1 MNAGKLGHRVF
12 LVVFL
17 LHFSVGSTR
26 AQQPSKISKLDRDV
40 VLVMLDSISADV
52 KKHYYDPK
60 LHGIDWD
67 ANVKN
72 FREMIANASS
82 LNRGMSMIGAALDV
96 LNDSHTFFV
105 PPPRPYKHDFGWQIA
120 MVGEKCLVLRVRPQS
135 DAERKGI
142 KPGDEVLAING
153 FTPGR
158 DNLWKLDYVF
168 NVVRPQ
174 QALQISL
181 LSPSGEKRNVELIA
195 AMQQLPK
202 TDLTGQGIWNYLRK
216 LEYQEE
222 LDRMRYVET
231 DNDLLVLKFPEF
243 AFTPDEVDSMMKKAR
258 KHKALIIDLRG
269 NPGGSVVTLNE
280 FLGNLFDHDVK
291 ICDRVTRD
299 NSKPQLAKSRKK
311 NAFTGRLI
319 VLVDSRSASASE
331 VLARVVQLEKRGTI
345 LGDRSAGA
353 VMEARHYPYHIGVET
368 IIPYA
373 ASITE
378 ADLIMTD
385 GKSLEHVG
393 VLPDEM
399 LVESPADLAAGRDT
413 VMARAIELA
422 GGKMTPEAAKQLF
435 PYEWPKD

>member
-1 MNAGKLGHRVF
+1 
-12 LVVFL
+12 
-17 LHFSVGSTR
+17 
-26 AQQPSKISKLDRDV
+26 
-40 VLVMLDSISADV
+40 V

-60 LHGIDWD
+60 LRGIDWD
-67 ANVKN
+67 ANVKDS
-72 FREMIANASS
+72 REKIVSASS
-82 LNRGMSMIGAALDV
+82 LNHGMSAIAAALDV

-120 MVGEKCLVLRVRPQS
+120 IVGEKCLVLRVRPQS
-135 DAERKGI
+135 DAEKKGI
-142 KPGDEVLAING
+142 KPGDEVLTING

-168 NVVRPQ
+168 NILRPQ
-174 QALQISL
+174 QALSISL
-181 LSPSGEKRNVELIA
+181 LSPSGENKNIELIA
-195 AMQQLPK
+195 AMRQLPK
-202 TDLTGQGIWNYLRK
+202 TDLTGQGFWDYVSK
-216 LEYQEE
+216 LDYQKE
-222 LDRMRYVET
+222 LGRMRYVET
-231 DNDLLVLKFPEF
+231 DDDLMVLKIPEF
-243 AFTPDEVDSMMKKAR
+243 AFTPDQVDSVMKKAR

-269 NPGGSVVTLNE
+269 NPGGSVVTLNQ

-299 NSKPQLAKSRKK
+299 SSKPQLAKSKRE
-311 NAFTGRLI
+311 NAFAGRLI
-319 VLVDSRSASASE
+319 VLVDSKSASASE
-331 VLARVVQLEKRGTI
+331 ALARVVQLEKRGTI
-345 LGDRSAGA
+345 LGDKSAGA

-399 LVESPADLAAGRDT
+399 LVESPADLAAGRDIA
-413 VMARAIELA
+413 MARAIELG

-435 PYEWPKD
+435 PHEWPKD